1 MGSSRLNQKPPQRI
15 SGIPSP
21 DAYVPPSRPP
31 ESAGEQTL
39 DAYRQTRFVL
49 GADLDLFADLMS
61 LQLALV
67 KDAHPSHHR
76 THELAAIMALWSRAY
91 MYLQDGM
98 MLASRGSYASVLP
111 LARSAAETVAAEDAL
126 RAGEMP
132 MHHEWMTNTLK
143 PDERHKAFEFEM
155 GRYFAQEVV
164 AKDPVL
170 RSVWRPAADL
180 ARPAFGATLLQV
192 GPESNNVRVA
202 IAFAD
207 QSFHLGWAEI
217 TLGWLLALAGRQ
229 IQVVLDGES
238 IFPFT
243 DDRRATFDKL
253 RGQLEAQLNRSDRCR
268 IEEIEDRGDRRYLVH
283 NFRRAASA
291 SPKKMLL

>member
-1 MGSSRLNQKPPQRI
+1 MNQKPPQRI

-21 DAYVPPSRPP
+21 DTYAPPSRPP
-31 ESAGEQTL
+31 ESAGEQAQ

-49 GADLDLFADLMS
+49 GSDLDLFADLMS
-61 LQLALV
+61 LQLELV
-67 KDAHPSHHR
+67 KDAHPSQHR
-76 THELAAIMALWSRAY
+76 SHELAAIMALWSRAY
-91 MYLQDGM
+91 AYLQDGVL
-98 MLASRGSYASVLP
+98 LATRGSYASVLP
-111 LARSAAETVAAEDAL
+111 LARSAAEVIAAQEAL
-126 RAGEMP
+126 RAGEMT
-132 MHHEWMTNTLK
+132 MHHEWMANTLK

-192 GPESNNVRVA
+192 APESNNVRVA

-217 TLGWLLALAGRQ
+217 ALGWVLAMAGRQ
-229 IQVVLDGES
+229 VQLVMDAEG
-238 IFPFT
+238 IFPVSEE
-243 DDRRATFDKL
+243 RRASFEKL
-253 RGQLEAQLNRSDRCR
+253 RRQLNVQLTRTDRCR
-268 IEEIEDRGDRRYLVH
+268 IEEIEDRGDRRYLVQ
-283 NFRRAASA
+283 NFRRATSA
-291 SPKKMLL
+291 SPKRMLL

>member
-1 MGSSRLNQKPPQRI
+1 MSEKPPQRI

-21 DAYVPPSRPP
+21 EAYAPPSRPP
-31 ESAGEQTL
+31 ESAGEQAL
-39 DAYRQTRFVL
+39 DAYRQTRFIL
-49 GADLDLFADLMS
+49 GADLDLFADLMA

-67 KDAHPSHHR
+67 KDAHPSQHR

-91 MYLQDGM
+91 AYLQDGM
-98 MLASRGSYASVLP
+98 LLASRGSYASVLP
-111 LARSAAETVAAEDAL
+111 LTRTAAETIAAEEAL
-126 RAGEMP
+126 RAGEMS

-164 AKDPVL
+164 AKDAVL

-192 GPESNNVRVA
+192 APESNNVRVA

-229 IQVVLDGES
+229 LQVALDADG
-238 IFPFT
+238 IFPTT
-243 DDRRATFDKL
+243 DDRRGTFDKL
-253 RGQLEAQLNRSDRCR
+253 RTQLDAQLNRNDRCR

-283 NFRRAASA
+283 NFRRAVSA
-291 SPKKMLL
+291 APKKILL